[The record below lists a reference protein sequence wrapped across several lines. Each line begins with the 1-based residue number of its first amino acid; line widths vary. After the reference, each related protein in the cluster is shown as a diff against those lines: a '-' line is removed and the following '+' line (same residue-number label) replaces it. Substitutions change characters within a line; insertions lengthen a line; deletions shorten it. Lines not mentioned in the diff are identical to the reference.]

1 MIIIKEIKLDEL
13 KKTRQ
18 ELKLLIEAAEVRIIL
33 RIEDLSRRISRL
45 EKENEK
51 TAEIIEILE
60 RDSLEL
66 I

>member
-45 EKENEK
+45 EKENEE